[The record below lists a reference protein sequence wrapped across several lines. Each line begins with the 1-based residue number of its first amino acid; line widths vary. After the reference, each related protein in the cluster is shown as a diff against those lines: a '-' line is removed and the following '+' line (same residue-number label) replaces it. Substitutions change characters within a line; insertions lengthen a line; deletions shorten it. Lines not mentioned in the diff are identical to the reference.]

1 MKDLIIILLL
11 VILVILTGIIDATL
25 TIQDE
30 RQSAEDW
37 TIEDLYNPTGEWCF
51 LGQEHPLPV
60 DCQFNFDWETD

>member
-51 LGQEHPLPV
+51 LDQEYPLPV